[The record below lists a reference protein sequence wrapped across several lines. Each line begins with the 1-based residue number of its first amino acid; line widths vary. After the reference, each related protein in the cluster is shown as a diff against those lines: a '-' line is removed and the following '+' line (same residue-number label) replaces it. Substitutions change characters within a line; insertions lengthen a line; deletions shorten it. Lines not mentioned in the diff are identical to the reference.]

1 MITFT
6 RQFNAFLTVARLGN
20 FTRAAAKLAI
30 SQSTLTVQIRNLEQ
44 TLGVRLFDRN
54 RRQVN
59 LTAVGRELIGP
70 LDDIVERIESLVAGT
85 RDVSALKRG
94 VVTVAAL
101 PSIASSILPPV
112 IAAFTAA
119 NPGLKVRIQ
128 DVVAQRIVE
137 LVKAG
142 DVDFGIGSLARR
154 DRDII
159 VEPLWEDDLWIFV
172 DRRHEL
178 SGKRSVRLM
187 DLAKYPLILTTRDS
201 SARQVFEKAA
211 DRVGA
216 VFAPV
221 FEAHYMSTA
230 LALARAGLGA
240 AVLPESALKPLVDSQ
255 LTAVP
260 IRQPTIQRKIM
271 LIRKSGRALPKAA
284 AILLERL
291 KSESTR

>member
-6 RQFNAFLTVARLGN
+6 RQFNAFLTVARMGN

-54 RRQVN
+54 RRQVS
-59 LTAVGRELIGP
+59 LTTVGRELIGP

-85 RDVSALKRG
+85 QDVSTLRRG

-101 PSIASSILPPV
+101 PSIASSVLPPI
-112 IAAFTAA
+112 IAAFIAA

-142 DVDFGIGSLARR
+142 DVDFGIGSLGRR

-159 VEPLWEDDLWIFV
+159 VESLWEDDLWIFV
-172 DRRHEL
+172 DRHHEL
-178 SGKRSVRLM
+178 AAKRSVRLM
-187 DLAKYPLILTTRDS
+187 DLAKYPLILTTRGS
-201 SARQVFEKAA
+201 SVRQVFEKAA
-211 DRVGA
+211 DRVGT
-216 VFAPV
+216 VFTPV
-221 FEAHYMSTA
+221 YETHYMSTA

-240 AVLPESALKPLVDSQ
+240 AVLPELALKPLVDSQ

-260 IRQPTIQRKIM
+260 IRQPSIQRKIM
-271 LIRKSGRALPKAA
+271 LIRKSGRTLPKAA

-291 KSESTR
+291 KAVSTR

>member
-291 KSESTR
+291 ESESTR

>member
-1 MITFT
+1 
-6 RQFNAFLTVARLGN
+6 
-20 FTRAAAKLAI
+20 
-30 SQSTLTVQIRNLEQ
+30 
-44 TLGVRLFDRN
+44 
-54 RRQVN
+54 VN

>member
-101 PSIASSILPPV
+101 PSIA
-112 IAAFTAA
+112 
-119 NPGLKVRIQ
+119 
-128 DVVAQRIVE
+128 
-137 LVKAG
+137 
-142 DVDFGIGSLARR
+142 
-154 DRDII
+154 
-159 VEPLWEDDLWIFV
+159 
-172 DRRHEL
+172 
-178 SGKRSVRLM
+178 
-187 DLAKYPLILTTRDS
+187 
-201 SARQVFEKAA
+201 
-211 DRVGA
+211 
-216 VFAPV
+216 
-221 FEAHYMSTA
+221 
-230 LALARAGLGA
+230 
-240 AVLPESALKPLVDSQ
+240 
-255 LTAVP
+255 
-260 IRQPTIQRKIM
+260 
-271 LIRKSGRALPKAA
+271 
-284 AILLERL
+284 
-291 KSESTR
+291 